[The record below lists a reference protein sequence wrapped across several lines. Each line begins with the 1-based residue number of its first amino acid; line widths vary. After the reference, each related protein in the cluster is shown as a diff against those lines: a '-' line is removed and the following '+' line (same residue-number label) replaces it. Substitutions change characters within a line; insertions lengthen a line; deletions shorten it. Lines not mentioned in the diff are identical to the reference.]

1 MALLVEPPGEVQL
14 EELAGGHRCCTF
26 CCTGRKVPQPSRGKP
41 SLTRGGAK
49 GTRTP
54 NMPVAAPARP
64 RLDVA
69 IHSCDELAAVS
80 LSGKSAYCSTSSAM
94 RSESAGLRSTGTN
107 SPAADSRKNAA
118 SARAASSGLKHVA
131 DLCRHSGRHEQFLGL
146 QSRATR
152 CTRWCG
158 SLSAPAGTRGPE
170 STKITA
176 EHSPQDLFSAFCQ
189 VGFVTRGAANEGF
202 PRRTRFLAPL
212 FVMRFSLLSG
222 FRLGASHHS

>member
-1 MALLVEPPGEVQL
+1 MGLKCRRSSVATLV
-14 EELAGGHRCCTF
+14 T
-26 CCTGRKVPQPSRGKP
+26 PSR
-41 SLTRGGAK
+41 S
-49 GTRTP
+49 
-54 NMPVAAPARP
+54 AAAMR
-64 RLDVA
+64 
-69 IHSCDELAAVS
+69 LAAVS
-80 LSGKSAYCSTSSAM
+80 PSGKSAYCSTSSAM

-189 VGFVTRGAANEGF
+189 VGFVTRGAAKRGL
-202 PRRTRFLAPL
+202 PAPHSVSCSAFRHAL
-212 FVMRFSLLSG
+212 FVA
-222 FRLGASHHS
+222 FRVSHHS

>member
-176 EHSPQDLFSAFCQ
+176 EHSPKISSVRFAKSVRYSWSCQRGPSQAALGFLLRYLSCAFRWFL
-189 VGFVTRGAANEGF
+189 GFALRQ
-202 PRRTRFLAPL
+202 R
-212 FVMRFSLLSG
+212 LS
-222 FRLGASHHS
+222 